1 MPLLPRTAQ
10 ASTIA
15 RAGLVMLALAGL
27 PALGQAADGSVYR
40 CGNSY
45 SATPCPGGVAVQ
57 AADARTEAQRREAQ
71 DAHRRDAALA
81 EQLAAERSA
90 RERAAKGQ
98 VAARIGPAAAP
109 LPAPAASKPKPPS
122 HKKKSAK
129 PPKSKPK
136 AKAAKPPEPGK
147 LGAL

>member
-1 MPLLPRTAQ
+1 MHLPPRATFA
-10 ASTIA
+10 TTLA
-15 RAGLVMLALAGL
+15 RAGLATLVLTGHAATL
-27 PALGQAADGSVYR
+27 QAADAPVYR

-45 SATPCPGGVAVQ
+45 SATPCSGGVAVQ
-57 AADARTEAQRREAQ
+57 AADARTEAQFREAK

-90 RERAAKGQ
+90 RERAARGQ
-98 VAARIGPAAAP
+98 VAARIGPAAAV
-109 LPAPAASKPKPPS
+109 APTPSASQPKPPS
-122 HKKKSAK
+122 HKKKSVKAPK
-129 PPKSKPK
+129 PRSK